1 MGLFS
6 PRRFFCLFLFFAIL
20 LSLTACRN
28 STINS
33 ILEQDSQTGFVPS
46 ARPGAPLTDEEIAQL
61 MPEGVD
67 PDGDG
72 VIATN
77 TYWVLAQQFPV
88 TNRKTL
94 FRANSNGGNGKKI
107 LFFTRLNTQWLNFSS
122 DLIQTLENEGYTVLI
137 QNDDQPLQ
145 DISNID
151 ALAIVDCLGTPFE
164 SYNDRPLSADEK
176 SRILAFVNSGKG
188 FYFSG
193 DYSGSDL
200 PKYNDIVGMFDV
212 ELKANYI
219 NYIPFYEDG
228 YITERYLGYYWNAY
242 VFEYINFFQ
251 NTPSQAIYKKEP
263 LYGYSSFSNPNHEI
277 FNNVNQVLLLGSGY
291 LMPKNTETVAA
302 VKTHPTTTNP
312 RDYPIT
318 PEGFPLI
325 VAKNYGSGRVVIS
338 CDSNCFANDGFAKSE
353 QAGTDNKTFAKNLF
367 RWLAGNSSQSEI
379 TEIRIKDMTTG
390 EFVDSASI
398 EMSSIKGTRSF
409 KAIGFNN
416 GTEVGPVAAS
426 WSLIGGDVAS
436 GSIREGIL
444 KELNV
449 NVGKIGVFATAEGAK
464 STVENA
470 EQVDFVSYLS
480 STPTGNI
487 KIQAAYGS
495 LTPVEVSIRLKQP
508 KISIKINKLDTVP
521 DSPLIEEWKRITV
534 ETWSQENLFV
544 IYYVNSISD
553 TVYNEIL
560 DNAELLLL
568 TNEPNYLR
576 IFQKENLDLK
586 FIIVFDDLL
595 NSIFGG
601 QITFTRQLERFL
613 TQKRGNSKTITVAI
627 THQLVYFDKP
637 SPISLPGTAIPV
649 NPYELVRGWTSSSRL
664 TYKRSTPLTPIND
677 ATEAGISLKIISN
690 YNASDTFSL
699 AHEIGHILIRRANDH
714 VREDNSN
721 WDTYNLMNKL
731 PNKNDLEPIQ
741 WIHALGLDGDISYFV
756 EEE

>member
-1 MGLFS
+1 MGLFNS
-6 PRRFFCLFLFFAIL
+6 RRFFCLFLFFAIL

-46 ARPGAPLTDEEIAQL
+46 ARPGAPLTDEEAARL
-61 MPEGVD
+61 MPEGGD

-151 ALAIVDCLGTPFE
+151 VLAIIDCLGTPFE

-176 SRILAFVNSGKG
+176 SRILAFINSGKG

-200 PKYNDIVGMFDV
+200 PKYNDIAGMIDV

-242 VFEYINFFQ
+242 VFEYINYFQ
-251 NTPSQAIYKKEP
+251 NTPSQAIYRKMP

-291 LMPKNTETVAA
+291 LMPKNTEIVAG

-312 RDYPIT
+312 RDFPIT

-379 TEIRIKDMTTG
+379 TEIKIKDMATG
-390 EFVDSASI
+390 EFVDSSSI
-398 EMSSIKGTRSF
+398 EMSSIKGTKTF

-416 GTEVGPVAAS
+416 GTEVGPVNVN

-444 KELNV
+444 KELIV

-464 STVENA
+464 SSVENS

-487 KIQAAYGS
+487 KISATYGG
-495 LTPVEVSIRLKQP
+495 LALVEVSIRLKQP
-508 KISIKINKLDTVP
+508 KISIKINKLDTVS
-521 DSPLIEEWKRITV
+521 DSLIVPEWIKVTKEV
-534 ETWSQENLFV
+534 WATESLF
-544 IYYVNSISD
+544 IVNFMNTSPEII
-553 TVYNEIL
+553 YNEIL
-560 DNAELLLL
+560 GYFNPFGESSENGLLH
-568 TNEPNYLR
+568 R
-576 IFQKENLDLK
+576 GKSAIDLEDV
-586 FIIVFDDLL
+586 IVFDLKL
-595 NSIFGG
+595 NSHYNGNLIY
-601 QITFTRQLERFL
+601 TNQLENLLGKNRD
-613 TQKRGNSKTITVAI
+613 NSKTITI
-627 THQLVYFDKP
+627 TITKYLIELTQELSYNYFGNMK
-637 SPISLPGTAIPV
+637 G
-649 NPYELVRGWTSSSRL
+649 GWTTSSRH
-664 TYKRSTPLTPIND
+664 TYKKSQIPIKIDDST
-677 ATEAGISLKIISN
+677 ESGISLANIPYTN
-690 YNASDTFSL
+690 TNFRGSDSKKM
-699 AHEIGHILIRRANDH
+699 AHEIGHILIRGNNDH
-714 VREDNSN
+714 FRENGN
-721 WDTYNLMNKL
+721 PWEVGNLMNQGGSGKQ
-731 PNKNDLEPIQ
+731 LEPIQ
-741 WIHALGLDGDISYFV
+741 WIHALGLDGNIPFFV